1 MKTKIYLT
9 TLSAALVL
17 TIAAFFY
24 GQSIGKAKTLVKW
37 QANQIEI
44 ARLYEQAQADAA
56 NQAQAIRSQLF
67 EVERAWLDD
76 ARQTKIEYRDRE
88 KEVLRYVQAD
98 PSLDVCR
105 LDGERLQFVQDA
117 ILHANGSSAA
127 TDQD

>member
-1 MKTKIYLT
+1 MRVYLI
-9 TLSAALVL
+9 LISAALVL

-24 GQSIGKAKTLVKW
+24 GQKIGETKTLAKW

-44 ARLYEQAQADAA
+44 ARLYEQARADAA
-56 NQAQAIRSQLF
+56 NQAQAIRNQLF

-88 KEVLRYVQAD
+88 KEVLKYVQAD

-105 LDGERLQFVQDA
+105 LDGERLQFVQNA
-117 ILHANGSSAA
+117 ILHANGDSDG
-127 TDQD
+127 TNQD